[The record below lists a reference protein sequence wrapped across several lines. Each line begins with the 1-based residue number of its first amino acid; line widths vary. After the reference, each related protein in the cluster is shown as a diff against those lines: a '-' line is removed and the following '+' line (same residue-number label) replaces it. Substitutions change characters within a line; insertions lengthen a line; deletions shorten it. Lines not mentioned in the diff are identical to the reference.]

1 MHASRLFFAIAF
13 SSAALCAAAC
23 GHRSASTSTSTST
36 STAASTSTSTSTS
49 ASTSASTSTS
59 TPTAY
64 LSARPTTAKSIGH
77 TSYVLKVKLD
87 NGRVAAFKP
96 RSTLPLGCCRYRG
109 EIAAYRLAQ
118 ALGLGNVPSA
128 FEASFVASDLRA
140 AFTTP
145 SEAHDFDRKARVDPD
160 GQVRG
165 ALMPWIDRYEVVPLE
180 RPPWRSRWHE
190 WLMDPTVEIPAV
202 DRALSR
208 AISTMLVFDYVTGNW
223 DRWSGGNVARDGATG
238 VLLYVDNDGAFFEHP
253 PLQTLSGQ
261 ADVLRR
267 VLRFSRGFVA
277 ALRAQD
283 ATTLREAF
291 GSDSRGDPLLS
302 DRVLQ
307 DADARRRTV
316 IRIIEEQIGR
326 TSEAATLL
334 FD

>member
-1 MHASRLFFAIAF
+1 MHASRLFFATAF
-13 SSAALCAAAC
+13 CSAALCAAGC
-23 GHRSASTSTSTST
+23 GRRL
-36 STAASTSTSTSTS
+36 TATATATATAPAT
-49 ASTSASTSTS
+49 ATATATSTS
-59 TPTAY
+59 TPPDY
-64 LSARPTTAKSIGH
+64 LSARPITARSIGH

-118 ALGLGNVPSA
+118 ALGLDNVPSA

-140 AFTTP
+140 AFATP
-145 SEAHDFDRKARVDPD
+145 SEANDFDRKARVDLG

-180 RPPWRSRWHE
+180 RPTWRSRWHE
-190 WLMDPTVEIPAV
+190 WLMDRKVAIPDA

-208 AISTMLVFDYVTGNW
+208 AISTMLVFDYITGNW

-277 ALRAQD
+277 ALRAQN
-283 ATTLREAF
+283 ATTLRGAF
-291 GSDSRGDPLLS
+291 GCDSRGDPLLS
-302 DRVLQ
+302 DRVVL
-307 DADARRRTV
+307 DGDARRETV
-316 IRIIEEQIGR
+316 IGIIDEQIGR
-326 TSEAATLL
+326 TSEAATLV
-334 FD
+334 FE